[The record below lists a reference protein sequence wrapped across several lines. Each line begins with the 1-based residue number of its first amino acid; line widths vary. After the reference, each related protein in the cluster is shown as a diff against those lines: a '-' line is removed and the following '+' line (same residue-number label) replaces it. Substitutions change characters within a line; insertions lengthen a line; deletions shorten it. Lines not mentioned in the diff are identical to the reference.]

1 MRQILTLFSVLV
13 TVETALFAG
22 ASAQITHLTF
32 DDALS
37 IAFERNPAVAA
48 TDYAERAAHRERQAA
63 IGLFMPKLSIKGAY
77 THLNKDIKFD
87 LNGLKP
93 HLSGALGGLLSN
105 PEIGAVLAPYLPAI
119 QGGLSSLLGMDFSYT
134 LQRRNT
140 AFWGGDVVVPIFA
153 GGKIWTANRAAQI
166 NERRAKTQS
175 RQVRG
180 VLVVEVVER
189 YFGVELARR
198 AVAIREEAVAVVGRH
213 LHDVAMLEQ
222 EGMAVESE
230 RLYAEYRLS
239 EAERDLRRARLQ
251 LETAR
256 KALQTSLG
264 VAEVVEPATPLFLL
278 SKIEPL
284 DYFCAVAEMH
294 NPQLGEVQQLRELA
308 RMNLRLHRA
317 DYFPEIAAM
326 GGMLFC
332 DHQLTSLAPRMAVGI
347 GMNFKIFDGLNR
359 EYKASAARWQLRRVE
374 ALERKAA
381 QDVLLLVEDLYNR
394 LQSVLATTSAIERSV
409 RFAEEFVRAKSIA
422 FREGMATATDV
433 VDATL
438 NLSRA
443 RLEWVQTA
451 YEFDIALARLLNVSG
466 MGDAFLQYLHAPTAQ
481 ALF

>member
-1 MRQILTLFSVLV
+1 MRHFLTLFSVLV
-13 TVETALFAG
+13 ATGAALLAG
-22 ASAQITHLTF
+22 ASAQTSHLTF

-48 TDYAERAAHRERQAA
+48 ADYAERAAHRERQAA
-63 IGLFMPKLSIKGAY
+63 IGLFMPKVSIKGAY
-77 THLNKDIKFD
+77 AHLNKDIKFD
-87 LNGLKP
+87 LNSLKP
-93 HLSGALGGLLSN
+93 HLSGALGRVLSN
-105 PEIGAVLAPYLPAI
+105 PEIGALLAPYIPAI
-119 QGGLSSLLGMDFSYT
+119 QSGFSSLLGADFSYT

-140 AFWGGDVVVPIFA
+140 AFLGGDVVVPIFA
-153 GGKIWTANRAAQI
+153 GGKIWTANKAAQI
-166 NERRAKTQS
+166 NEQRGKTQS

-180 VLVVEVVER
+180 ALIVEIVER

-213 LHDVAMLEQ
+213 LHDVALLER

-239 EAERDLRRARLQ
+239 EVERDLQRARLQ

-256 KALQTSLG
+256 RALQTSLG
-264 VAEVVEPATPLFLL
+264 EVKAVEPATPLFLL

-284 DYFCAVAEMH
+284 EYFRAMAAMH
-294 NPQLGEVQQLRELA
+294 NPQLGEMQQLRELA

-317 DYFPEIAAM
+317 DFFPEIAAM
-326 GGMLFC
+326 GGMVFC

-347 GMNFKIFDGLNR
+347 GLNFNIFNGLNR
-359 EYKASAARWQLRRVE
+359 EYKASAARLQLRRVE
-374 ALERKAA
+374 ALESKAA
-381 QDVLLLVEDLYNR
+381 QDISLLVEDLYNR
-394 LQSVLATTSAIERSV
+394 VQSVLATISAVERSV
-409 RFAEEFVRAKSIA
+409 RFAEEFLRAKSIA

-433 VDATL
+433 VDAAL

-443 RLEWVQTA
+443 RLERVQTA
-451 YEFDIALARLLNVSG
+451 YEFDTALARLLNVSG
-466 MGDAFLQYLHAPTAQ
+466 MGDAFVQYMHAPSAH